1 MLHHYEA
8 VNAVYA
14 FMQSNLVNENRINRS
29 ISNILADYYLVNMKM
44 RTDSFQ
50 FNKYTVYY

>member
-8 VNAVYA
+8 VNAV
-14 FMQSNLVNENRINRS
+14 MQSTLVNENRINRS
-29 ISNILADYYLVNMKM
+29 IGNILVDYYLVNMKT

-50 FNKYTVYY
+50 FNEYTVYY